1 MSTDQ
6 PSDAERL
13 SSFILDLY
21 EGDPYAHVRD
31 ASNEHREAHGS
42 ECEVYPSD
50 PIKMRL
56 LATLVRALGAKR
68 ILEIGCGLGYS
79 ALWLAD
85 AAGPD
90 GHVDTIDRFPEH
102 VALARQY
109 VSAADL
115 SGRLQ
120 VIEGEGVDI
129 LAELSGPYDLV
140 HDDGW
145 FAKEPTY
152 LERMIDLTRPGGL
165 IVLSN
170 WFLLEDAVTGKPQ
183 MDWSASAGPDWADH
197 VQAYA
202 RKLTSHPQL
211 SLAFVLRP
219 WLALALK
226 TA

>member
-1 MSTDQ
+1 MTQ
-6 PSDAERL
+6 PSEPERL
-13 SSFILDLY
+13 SSFLLELY
-21 EGDPYAHVRD
+21 GGDPFGHVRD

-42 ECEVYPSD
+42 ECDVYPSD
-50 PIKMRL
+50 PIKIRL
-56 LATLVRALGAKR
+56 LATLVRAAGAKR

-85 AAGPD
+85 TVGPD

-109 VSAADL
+109 VSAAGF

-129 LAELSGPYDLV
+129 LAELSGPYDVV

-145 FAKEPTY
+145 FASEPTY
-152 LERMIDLTRPGGL
+152 LQRSIDLLRPGGL
-165 IVLSN
+165 LALSN
-170 WFLLEDAVTGKPQ
+170 WFLLEEALTDRPK
-183 MDWSASAGPDWADH
+183 MDWSTFAGPDWADH

-219 WLALALK
+219 WLGLAVK

>member
-1 MSTDQ
+1 MTQ
-6 PSDAERL
+6 PSDPERV

-21 EGDPYAHVRD
+21 GGDPYAHVRD
-31 ASNEHREAHGS
+31 ASNKHREAHGPD
-42 ECEVYPSD
+42 CTVYPSD

-56 LATLVRALGAKR
+56 LATLVQASAARR

-79 ALWLAD
+79 ALWLAQ
-85 AAGPD
+85 AAGPH

-109 VSAADL
+109 VSEAGH

-120 VIEGEGVDI
+120 VIEGEAVDI

-145 FAKEPTY
+145 FAREPTY
-152 LERMIDLTRPGGL
+152 LQRSIDLLRPGGL
-165 IVLSN
+165 LALSN
-170 WFLLEDAVTGKPQ
+170 WFLLEEALTDKPQ
-183 MDWSASAGPDWADH
+183 MDWSTFAGPDWADH
-197 VQAYA
+197 VQDYA
-202 RKLTSHPQL
+202 RRLAAHPQL
-211 SLAFVLRP
+211 SLSFVLRP

-226 TA
+226 TG